1 MKIIIY
7 QSNIIEIGGIET
19 FTYNLTKALSNY
31 YDVLLLYKKCHSK
44 QLYRLVQEAECEEY
58 DPNKKYE
65 CDICILAS
73 SWGGYP
79 DTVKAKE
86 YIQMIHANYKEANKT
101 FNYKYVPFNK
111 TTKHIAVSKIA
122 RDVFKE
128 MYGCECDLMY
138 NLLDEVKAT
147 KPILKLVSATRLSA
161 EKGYERM
168 LKLIEELKKRN
179 IKFRWTI
186 FTNKDTYNIK
196 QLDIEEVIFM
206 KPRYDIWDYIVE
218 ADYVVQL
225 SDTEGFSY
233 TINEAL
239 QYGTPTITTAFDSI
253 YESIEEDV
261 SGYVLPFELFENGT
275 KEEWD
280 KHTDKIVNNKL
291 RNFKY
296 APKCKIEDWLKL
308 LGNPDNKYK
317 EIKKERKGKMKKIR
331 ALQNYTDTVLKKD
344 IVEGEEYIIDN
355 ERAEA
360 ITNYIFKDK
369 PLAEIIEDIKEE
381 LISDEEVEEMVKE
394 TIKRKPIKKST
405 TKKQPKK
412 EVK

>member
-7 QSNIIEIGGIET
+7 QSNIIEIGGVET

-31 YDVLLLYKKCHSK
+31 YDVLLLYKKCHQK
-44 QLYRLVQEAECEEY
+44 QLYRLMQEVECEEY
-58 DPNKKYE
+58 NPKKEYE

-73 SWGGYP
+73 SWDGYP

-101 FNYKYVPFNK
+101 FKYIYKPFDK

-122 RDVFKE
+122 RGVFKE
-128 MYGCECDLMY
+128 MYGYECDLMY
-138 NLLDEVKAT
+138 NLLDEIKET
-147 KPILKLVSATRLSA
+147 KPILKLLSATRLSA

-179 IKFRWTI
+179 IKFRWII
-186 FTNKDTYNIK
+186 FTNKDTYKIN

-206 KPRYDIWDYIVE
+206 KPRYDIWDYVKE

-233 TINEAL
+233 TINESL
-239 QYGTPTITTAFDSI
+239 QYGTATLTTAFDSI
-253 YESIEEDV
+253 YESVEDGV
-261 SGYVLPFELFENGT
+261 SGYILPFDLFENGK

-280 KHTDKIVNNKL
+280 KYLDKVVNKIPKD
-291 RNFKY
+291 FKY
-296 APKCKIEDWLKL
+296 EPKCKIEDWLKL
-308 LGNPDNKYK
+308 LGNADSKYK
-317 EIKKERKGKMKKIR
+317 AIKKERKGKMKKIK

-344 IVEGEEYIIDN
+344 IVKGDEYIVDN

-360 ITNYIFKDK
+360 IVNYIFKGK
-369 PLAEIIEDIKEE
+369 PLAEVIEDVKEE
-381 LISDEEVEEMVKE
+381 VKEPTEDKIVEKMVEETK
-394 TIKRKPIKKST
+394 KKPKTT
-405 TKKQPKK
+405 TKKKTTKK
-412 EVK
+412 KK

>member
-7 QSNIIEIGGIET
+7 QSNIIEIGGVET

-31 YDVLLLYKKCHSK
+31 YDVLLLYKKCHPK
-44 QLYRLVQEAECEEY
+44 QLYRLMQEVECEEY
-58 DPNKKYE
+58 NPQKQYE

-73 SWGGYP
+73 SWDGYP

-86 YIQMIHANYKEANKT
+86 YIQMIHANYKEANKI
-101 FNYKYVPFNK
+101 FKYNYVPFKK
-111 TTKHIAVSKIA
+111 TTKHLAVSKMVKE
-122 RDVFKE
+122 VFEE
-128 MYGCECDLMY
+128 MYGYKCDLMY
-138 NLLDEVKAT
+138 NLLDEIKET
-147 KPILKLVSATRLSA
+147 KPILKLLSATRLSA

-179 IKFRWTI
+179 IKFRWII

-196 QLDIEEVIFM
+196 ELDIEEVVFM
-206 KPRYDIWDYIVE
+206 KPRYDIWDYIKE

-225 SDTEGFSY
+225 SDTEGYSY

-253 YESIEEDV
+253 YESVEDGV
-261 SGYVLPFELFENGT
+261 SGYILPFELFSTGT

-280 KHTDKIVNNKL
+280 KYLDKIVNKIPKD
-291 RNFKY
+291 FKY
-296 APKCKIEDWLKL
+296 EPKCKIEDWLKL
-308 LGNPDNKYK
+308 LGNADSKYK
-317 EIKKERKGKMKKIR
+317 TIKKERKDKMKKIR

-344 IVEGEEYIIDN
+344 IVKGDEYIVDN

-360 ITNYIFKDK
+360 IVNYIFKGK
-369 PLAEIIEDIKEE
+369 PLAEVIEDIKEE
-381 LISDEEVEEMVKE
+381 TKETVKE
-394 TIKRKPIKKST
+394 SSKEDKPKAT
-405 TKKQPKK
+405 TKKKAIKK
-412 EVK
+412 K